1 DEESARSM
9 LIHGCECTFDFAFA
23 AGANHKHFHPER
35 MGSRLRRSQ
44 FDATVRVV
52 WIHEI
57 SEGSDLRHQLVQQLQ
72 SLSYG
77 GRPKYGDTGD
87 IAARL
92 IEARELRRS
101 RPPVGVPGRHTARAV
116 DHACV
121 PPSGIRLPRFGLRL
135 SRFLFDL
142 AETRPRSGRR
152 PRGDAVWTK
161 PTTGTTGCCAR
172 AVNGHAAAAPPRN
185 VMNSRRLIAPQGSG
199 IVVAQTGT
207 GKGG

>member
-1 DEESARSM
+1 M

-92 IEARELRRS
+92 IEARDQ
-101 RPPVGVPGRHTARAV
+101 A
-116 DHACV
+116 
-121 PPSGIRLPRFGLRL
+121 LP
-135 SRFLFDL
+135 
-142 AETRPRSGRR
+142 
-152 PRGDAVWTK
+152 
-161 PTTGTTGCCAR
+161 
-172 AVNGHAAAAPPRN
+172 N
-185 VMNSRRLIAPQGSG
+185 G
-199 IVVAQTGT
+199 IVV
-207 GKGG
+207 GGEHYGDRLSCRLGNLWRRFTTSC